1 MDECTRFRKFQSNDI
16 LFKRL
21 KVHFCDSMFLIIVM
35 SRHLFTF
42 VIFRSKFGRNR
53 FFLNVIVMPRR
64 PLVLNRLK
72 LFTFVK
78 IRSRFGRTG
87 IFVRCYCNCNAKTP
101 TSS

>member
-1 MDECTRFRKFQSNDI
+1 MDECTGFMKFQSNDI

-53 FFLNVIVMPRR
+53 FFVNVIVIVMPRR
-64 PLVLNRLK
+64 PLLLEI
-72 LFTFVK
+72 L
-78 IRSRFGRTG
+78 
-87 IFVRCYCNCNAKTP
+87 IFNFLA
-101 TSS
+101 